1 MSGISSK
8 SAGSLTNKFKFN
20 GKEEQRQE
28 FSDGSGLEWLD
39 FGARMYDNQI
49 MRWMAVDPMA
59 SKMPAWSPYSF
70 CFNNPILFVDPD
82 GAYPIVTITKQ
93 RAGTTLQRVIG
104 YTGSNK
110 TQYTR
115 VNLYKVTVT
124 DTEDK
129 NFKMSF
135 SVTRD
140 AFAVKQGD
148 ASNGNM
154 TMTNVA
160 FEPKDGNV
168 NHYTGKPMEYPAGD
182 GTQALKLTQYGSEV
196 VHAEA
201 NDASVELGYR
211 TKSDVAAGV
220 MIHVG
225 GVYEHAD
232 GSTSCA
238 ASEGCFGVTDGTS
251 SATNPSNDYSNK
263 ILNSIINQSN
273 KSTTNKGKIEVII
286 QKRSSSERTNTK
298 TEKQQ

>member
-1 MSGISSK
+1 MGCIKLDILEK
-8 SAGSLTNKFKFN
+8 SFVPMKVVYRNFDV
-20 GKEEQRQE
+20 EQKSVQR
-28 FSDGSGLEWLD
+28 FLS
-39 FGARMYDNQI
+39 
-49 MRWMAVDPMA
+49 VDPLA
-59 SKMPAWSPYSF
+59 HKMPAWSPYSF

-93 RAGTTLQRVIG
+93 KTGATLQRVIG

-140 AFAVKQGD
+140 AFAVRSGD

-168 NHYTGKPMEYPAGD
+168 NHFTGKPMEYPAGD
-182 GTQALKLTQYGSEV
+182 GTKALKLTQYGSEV
-196 VHAEA
+196 VHAEP

-251 SATNPSNDYSNK
+251 SSTNPSNDYSNK
-263 ILNSIINQSN
+263 VLNSIIDQSN

>member
-1 MSGISSK
+1 MYLRYG
-8 SAGSLTNKFKFN
+8 FN
-20 GKEEQRQE
+20 GKEKDDEIE
-28 FSDGSGLEWLD
+28 
-39 FGARMYDNQI
+39 GAGNSYDYG
-49 MRWMAVDPMA
+49 MRIYDPRLGRWSSVDPLA
-59 SKMPAWSPYSF
+59 HKMPAWSPYSF

-93 RAGTTLQRVIG
+93 KTGTTLQRVIG

-140 AFAVKQGD
+140 AFAVRSGD

-154 TMTNVA
+154 TMT
-160 FEPKDGNV
+160 
-168 NHYTGKPMEYPAGD
+168 
-182 GTQALKLTQYGSEV
+182 
-196 VHAEA
+196 
-201 NDASVELGYR
+201 
-211 TKSDVAAGV
+211 DVAAGV

-251 SATNPSNDYSNK
+251 SSTNPSNDYSNK
-263 ILNSIINQSN
+263 VLNSIIDQSN